1 MEDHQK
7 INRLMKFNFHQIRE
21 FISYNFQI
29 ASDEI
34 CVCSNLNEDLK
45 LEVWDKI
52 ELIIFLESNYN
63 VKFPEDAT
71 SRFQTIFE
79 LMIFIFFNSYYQ
91 KIPSTEL

>member
-7 INRLMKFNFHQIRE
+7 SNRLMKLSFHRIIE
-21 FISYNFQI
+21 FISYNFHVTN
-29 ASDEI
+29 DKI

-45 LEVWDKI
+45 LEIWDKI
-52 ELIIFLESNYN
+52 ELIIFLENNYN

-91 KIPSTEL
+91 KTPST